1 MVNGVGGVYVCLC
14 RMNINSSFVDI
25 EILQIMCIYGVSL
38 QQEITFNLN
47 ALFFTTN
54 NFLFTYIYFV
64 NVFFLIVNVKVYVER
79 QLGSAYIFQMY
90 VFHIICLILNPCA
103 QIKYTYI
110 VAVDCVHLI
119 NLQSGIFQPLRPFLL
134 LQTLLILQQRTILCY

>member
-54 NFLFTYIYFV
+54 NFLFTYIHIL
-64 NVFFLIVNVKVYVER
+64 NVFFLIVNVKIEH
-79 QLGSAYIFQMY
+79 QLGRAYIFQMY
-90 VFHIICLILNPCA
+90 VFHIICLISNPCA

-134 LQTLLILQQRTILCY
+134 LQTLRILQQRTFLCY